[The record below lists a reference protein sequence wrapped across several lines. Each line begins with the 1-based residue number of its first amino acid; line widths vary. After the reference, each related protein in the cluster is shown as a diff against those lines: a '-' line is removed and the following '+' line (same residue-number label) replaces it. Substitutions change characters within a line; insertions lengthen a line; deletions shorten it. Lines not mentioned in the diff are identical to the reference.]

1 MTRPDDEQEWEP
13 ELQDEVYDEVHDEV
27 FDEDDDPGGDQLP
40 CPSCGAPVYDDTD
53 RCPHCGDW
61 IMPLASAAR
70 SKSWVWIVAAVLVV
84 IAMLCWI
91 FG

>member
-1 MTRPDDEQEWEP
+1 MTRPDDEREWEP
-13 ELQDEVYDEVHDEV
+13 EPQDEVYDEVS
-27 FDEDDDPGGDQLP
+27 DEDDDPGGDQLP

-53 RCPHCGDW
+53 RCPRCGDW

-70 SKSWVWIVAAVLVV
+70 SKSRVWIVGGVLLVIAVL
-84 IAMLCWI
+84 CWS